1 MEDTDDAELQQGF
14 PNKFLSFDRVICFE
28 LIPNQKATKSVAFS
42 HKVFLTDVRVNFRL
56 RQMVILRVLLSGSN
70 SEN

>member
-28 LIPNQKATKSVAFS
+28 LIPNKKATKSVAFS
-42 HKVFLTDVRVNFRL
+42 HKVFLTDGEGN
-56 RQMVILRVLLSGSN
+56 I
-70 SEN
+70 